1 MRGRRITVGTVVFAL
16 LVTLGIFFAFQRAV
30 APILHHPSLCSADAD
45 GEQVPLEVDQAGIA
59 ATIAGV
65 AQQRS
70 MPSRAV
76 TIAYATAWQESKLTN
91 LHYGDLDSVGVFQ
104 QRPSQGW
111 GPARLLEDPVYATTR
126 FLEALARVPHYR
138 HLQVYVAAQDVQHS
152 ADGYAYN
159 NYAGVAAAM
168 AAAFTGRDPHAVSC
182 IYGGKH
188 GSARLTAAGSEL
200 TRTFGP
206 LSVRKMRDPARAVA
220 VHSGRDGWAVAAW
233 LVSHAAAYGIGYVRF
248 GGYQWRTSHSRTGW
262 VKLVAGQRAKAPA
275 TEVLFG

>member
-1 MRGRRITVGTVVFAL
+1 MRGKRITVGTIAFAL
-16 LVTLGIFFAFQRAV
+16 LVTLGIYFAVQRAV
-30 APILHHPSLCSADAD
+30 APILHRASLCSADAD
-45 GEQVPLEVDQAGIA
+45 GEQVPLEVGQAGIA

-65 AQQRS
+65 AQRRA

-126 FLEALARVPHYR
+126 FLQALAKVPHYKR
-138 HLQVYVAAQDVQHS
+138 LRVYVAAQDVQHS

-159 NYAGVAAAM
+159 SYAGVAAAM

-182 IYGGKH
+182 TYSGKP
-188 GSARLTAAGSEL
+188 GSARLTAAGQEL
-200 TRTFGP
+200 TRTFGA
-206 LSVRKMRDPARAVA
+206 LDVRKMRDPARAVM

-233 LVSHAAAYGIGYVRF
+233 LVSHAAAYGIGYVKF
-248 GGYQWRTSHSRTGW
+248 GGYQWRTSHSSTGW
-262 VKLVAGQRAKAPA
+262 VKMAASRRAKAPA
-275 TEVLFG
+275 TQVMFG

>member
-1 MRGRRITVGTVVFAL
+1 MRGKRITLGTVVFAL
-16 LVTLGIFFAFQRAV
+16 LVTLGIYFAFQRAV
-30 APILHHPSLCSADAD
+30 TPILHPSLCSADAD
-45 GEQVPLEVDQAGIA
+45 GEQVPLQVGQAGIA

-65 AQQRS
+65 AQQRA

-91 LHYGDLDSVGVFQ
+91 LRYGDLDSVGVFQ
-104 QRPSQGW
+104 QRPSEGW

-138 HLQVYVAAQDVQHS
+138 HLRVYQAAQDVQHS

-182 IYGGKH
+182 SYGGKL
-188 GSARLTAAGSEL
+188 GSAKLTAASHEL

-206 LSVRKMRDPARAVA
+206 MAVRKMQDPARAVS
-220 VHSGRDGWAVAAW
+220 VHSVPDGWAVAAW

-248 GGYQWRTSHSRTGW
+248 GGYQWHTSHSHTGW
-262 VKLVAGQRAKAPA
+262 VKLPAGQRAKAPA